1 MLDWLQKNVHQS
13 WLLALNRPRGRE
25 RVAGLAAK
33 RTFTIPC
40 PWPFNPQ
47 VVNELLW
54 VAAKRTFTSPGPW
67 PLVRLVSGVVNEL
80 LEWRPKERS
89 PSLAPGP
96 FVFFTL
102 FAGRLAEPARRVAG
116 NPSVEG
122 CPTLSHEICM
132 REMTRGLRG
141 QFGSYESVTRSLLS
155 PLREVLVGRASRS
168 SGRARFLCG
177 RPRRVAAKLPQLGA
191 AVRRAACTR
200 GRRADVLDAARARA
214 RHRAAQFSPWTF
226 LLLRRMVSCINMAT
240 LLLPHG
246 LPIAAACSCTT
257 CRRVCGD
264 ATDVM
269 HGLHST
275 VFFVQCC
282 GLMMAS
288 CSACMSTCC
297 TIGMCVEAF
306 DACCSD
312 CAAYAA

>member
-1 MLDWLQKNVHQS
+1 M
-13 WLLALNRPRGRE
+13 
-25 RVAGLAAK
+25 
-33 RTFTIPC
+33 
-40 PWPFNPQ
+40 
-47 VVNELLW
+47 
-54 VAAKRTFTSPGPW
+54 
-67 PLVRLVSGVVNEL
+67 

-312 CAAYAA
+312 RAADAGARQTGPCASGAGASPRASSSPPAGPTCCGGPAGSCLRAATSSSSTVRATAQTRRSRRARAD